1 MQSCAPPLLS
11 DPHVSPSL
19 CRAPAGHSEAEE
31 HTAFMAGRASPPR
44 LEIEMH
50 SIRYENIYL
59 LVQGVSYVSPRE
71 PQAKDAG
78 MGTEYTADVFLFLQ
92 LKREK
97 RLQMQDAKQELKGW
111 LSTDSY
117 GLLRPLERSRGT
129 KTLCKISFY
138 NRHLHWSHPIAPT
151 FLQ

>member
-1 MQSCAPPLLS
+1 MEMVSKAESLLLSTSVQFCRAHRLISAILCSPPLLS

-31 HTAFMAGRASPPR
+31 HTAFIAGRASLLR

-78 MGTEYTADVFLFLQ
+78 TGTEYIADVFLFLQ
-92 LKREK
+92 IKREK
-97 RLQMQDAKQELKGW
+97 RLRNAGCQAGA
-111 LSTDSY
+111 
-117 GLLRPLERSRGT
+117 ERM
-129 KTLCKISFY
+129 
-138 NRHLHWSHPIAPT
+138 AVD
-151 FLQ
+151 